1 MQRTVIGNTY
11 QQQIYWGY
19 PGVDLEIVGLFSKT
33 EHWIA

>member
-1 MQRTVIGNTY
+1 MQWTAVGNTY

-19 PGVDLEIVGLFSKT
+19 PGADLGIVGLFSKA